1 MNPLNQFH
9 LRLDQFEP
17 VGTVD
22 MVQSTELIT
31 ESIGI
36 VDRYSH
42 VVTLSDKEVQ
52 SSSARIVANRQN
64 KTKGFALKHRCT
76 QL

>member
-1 MNPLNQFH
+1 LIQFH
-9 LRLDQFEP
+9 LRLDQCES

-22 MVQSTELIT
+22 MVQITELIK

-36 VDRYSH
+36 VDRYSD
-42 VVTLSDKEVQ
+42 VVSLSDKEVQ
-52 SSSARIVANRQN
+52 SGSARILANPQN
-64 KTKGFALKHRCT
+64 KSKRFALKHKCT